1 MLTPRRRKIRPV
13 MEKRIVKK
21 RTPQPKMHFEQ
32 TEGGTAVIRINNS
45 DAYVSFGKD
54 DNIKWVS
61 IHFSHGQSTMT
72 KMYPVALMSIPK
84 PATKS
89 IGIKNIA
96 RIRELV
102 RKNLKDGLLPRK
114 CLLKMGVI
122 INKEN
127 EE

>member
-1 MLTPRRRKIRPV
+1 MLTPRRRKETPV
-13 MEKRIVKK
+13 IKKVVKK
-21 RTPQPKMHFEQ
+21 RIPQPKMHFEQ

-61 IHFSHGQSTMT
+61 IHFEIGHSVVT
-72 KMYPVALMSIPK
+72 KMYPVALLSIPSL
-84 PATKS
+84 ATKA
-89 IGIKNIA
+89 IGTKNIA

-102 RKNLKDGLLPRK
+102 RKNIKDGLLPRK
-114 CLLKMGVI
+114 RLLKLGTI

-127 EE
+127 DE